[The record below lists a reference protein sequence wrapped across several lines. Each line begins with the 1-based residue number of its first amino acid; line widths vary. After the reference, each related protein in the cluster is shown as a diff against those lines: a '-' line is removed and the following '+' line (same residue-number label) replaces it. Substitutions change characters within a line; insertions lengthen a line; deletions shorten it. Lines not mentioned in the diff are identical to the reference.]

1 MTSVNPEVVIFSI
14 DSETGREVEYVSVN
28 DEFEYKYEYVS
39 VYDENEEKRD
49 EFEENWEEP
58 DGYFVR
64 EQRERVA
71 WNKRMDDDRASAD
84 LARRL
89 HEEEK
94 VRRKVRDDDR
104 ASADLA
110 QELKKQ
116 FDREREDARD
126 SFLLMKKMQEEI
138 DAQPQQGQPMPQ
150 QPAQQ
155 DDGAIKQRLGEEL
168 FPLIQEREPDLA
180 GKITGML
187 LELDN
192 TEISN
197 SLLVDP
203 EALRLKINEA
213 LAVLHA
219 HSYVDL
225 SDRQAY

>member
-1 MTSVNPEVVIFSI
+1 MISRDLFVIF
-14 DSETGREVEYVSVN
+14 EEKE
-28 DEFEYKYEYVS
+28 
-39 VYDENEEKRD
+39 ENEED
-49 EFEENWEEP
+49 WEEP
-58 DGYFVR
+58 DENFVR
-64 EQRERVA
+64 EQRKRVA
-71 WNKRMDDDRASAD
+71 RNKRMELSPARQAVARQAIARH
-84 LARRL
+84 ARRL